1 HGNSRTL
8 AHAQPGAWPAG
19 GCVSLAPQG
28 PTPPSAPGG
37 ITAEPPPSAPAPEAM
52 PDEREFAIPTAV
64 RDLVVRAGESSGAG
78 KHEQAAAFLERALRI
93 APHNAVLWQNLAVVR
108 YRQGQYAQAENL
120 ALKSISL
127 AGDNINLKQQDW
139 ALVGVAR
146 QLQGDEV
153 GARQARTRAADS
165 ASIRARP

>member
-1 HGNSRTL
+1 MRTGIAARWLTVTL
-8 AHAQPGAWPAG
+8 ALGLLG
-19 GCVSLAPQG
+19 GCVSLAPEE
-28 PTPPSAPGG
+28 PTVPSAPGG
-37 ITAEPPPSAPAPEAM
+37 TTVEQPPSAPAP
-52 PDEREFAIPTAV
+52 DESAADIPAAV
-64 RDLVVRAGESSGAG
+64 RDLVLRAGESSGAG

-127 AGDNINLKQQDW
+127 AGDNINLKQQNW
-139 ALVGVAR
+139 ALVDVAR

-165 ASIRARP
+165 ANTRARP